1 MELKKLWDAKQM
13 KTVRFWRAVIGET
26 LALFLFAFVVCAS
39 TLPWYSTEMNSSKI
53 LIISFTVGFA
63 IATLVHC
70 FGEVSGGHI
79 NPAVTLSML
88 CTLNIGIFRA
98 FFYMIGQCVGAIGG
112 AALLL
117 AITPE
122 EYRGNLGVTLVNDSI
137 TAAQGFG
144 MEFMLTFILVFT
156 IFSTVDP
163 KRHVTGSQPIAIG
176 LAIIID
182 HLIGVYWAGPFAGAL
197 AAAWLYVFTFGRT
210 LEDKNEDDSKRS
222 SGYEMS
228 TTNSYVNRGATDDT
242 EIGTQTPDVLND
254 DSSLTL
260 IRTKETR
267 EQIERARNPP
277 PILARKPT
285 GGAIA
290 KNSSVTK
297 YQNKNY
303 KIYKKFLACSQA
315 NLDDLDKIYKKFLAC
330 SQENLDD
337 LDKIYKKFLA
347 CSQENLDDLDKIYK
361 KFLACSQENL
371 DDLDKIYKKF
381 LACSQEN
388 LDDLDK
394 IYKEFLKQTLSFRII
409 VQLLPPPLN
418 CYIVFGNV
426 PKA

>member
-182 HLIGVYWAGPFAGAL
+182 HLIGISFTGASMNPARTLGPAVVMGIYDDFWVYWAGPFAGAL

-254 DSSLTL
+254 DSSLTVL
-260 IRTKETR
+260 
-267 EQIERARNPP
+267 
-277 PILARKPT
+277 
-285 GGAIA
+285 
-290 KNSSVTK
+290 
-297 YQNKNY
+297 
-303 KIYKKFLACSQA
+303 
-315 NLDDLDKIYKKFLAC
+315 
-330 SQENLDD
+330 
-337 LDKIYKKFLA
+337 
-347 CSQENLDDLDKIYK
+347 
-361 KFLACSQENL
+361 
-371 DDLDKIYKKF
+371 
-381 LACSQEN
+381 
-388 LDDLDK
+388 
-394 IYKEFLKQTLSFRII
+394 
-409 VQLLPPPLN
+409 
-418 CYIVFGNV
+418 
-426 PKA
+426 